1 MGRTTVWRPRRAG
14 RTRLRRHRQV
24 PRDLHDFPIP
34 ATLPF
39 DGARSMGLKLPLPP
53 DYTSP
58 LGPCQ
63 ISMFDEIVA
72 NPEPG
77 QLDFHQ
83 ADGKVVRFDR
93 PFNFLASHNAG
104 YPHLDL
110 RAPWLRQLELRDRR
124 LIKHFCQDEDD
135 IYRLARIEDLDWHA
149 ISFLRDADGV
159 LERAE
164 GTDGLALAF
173 TNDERG
179 RRTGITLI
187 GTDGSR
193 LDLARYAYDAR
204 GRMTEADCA
213 FGMSVDYLWHPD
225 RDLLAAWHNRTRRSQ
240 TRFTYDAD
248 GRVLHT
254 ATNGLWNDD
263 RFAYDPET
271 RRTTYL
277 PGGDPACAQRF
288 AYDENH
294 NVTAETDAL
303 GHTVSRTFD
312 QAGFETALTDPNGH
326 TTTKTYDLWG
336 NPKSVVDPEG
346 RSTEYGWGPE
356 GQLDLVVDGAGHI
369 RRYEHDEH
377 ANVVAEI
384 DAEGNVTRH
393 ERDEAGRLLCTTFPD
408 GSQERRTYDSHGRL
422 ASLTDPR
429 GGTTRYAYD
438 AFGRQVALTDAAGQT
453 SRFAYDAGA
462 GGFATPTTLIR
473 PDGISVSRQFAED
486 GVLASVSDGEGR
498 TWRYAYGAFDVLQAI
513 EDPRGGRLT
522 LSHDGEGRVVAVTNQ
537 TGHTYHLIRD
547 PAGWVAAEVDFD
559 GRRTEYTR
567 DPAGRVI
574 ATRKPDGARLR
585 YAYDRSDRLTTIR
598 THAADD
604 PEGARPRD
612 ETHLRYDGRGL
623 LVEASSRAA
632 RVVLERDGNGR
643 IVSETTNGRR
653 VESRLDGLG
662 RRIERRIGAGQP
674 GASLVR
680 IGRDPLGALASLA
693 IDDHAPLMVSR
704 DPLGRE
710 TRRASSK
717 GFVLEQAFDPVG
729 QLTRQRSGREGQAGR
744 AYAWDKAGD
753 PTLIDDALFGPARY
767 CYDGNGQVA
776 QASFCEG
783 LTEEFDYH
791 AAKNVVGVLAEGP
804 EAGEILGALR
814 RVEAT
819 SGGAVRVGHGPHGE
833 QVALTHDAC
842 GRMTERRVER
852 RGFQPKTWRYG
863 WAVQDRLVRCER
875 SCPWAWCSLVRAT
888 TITGL
893 GRDDQAARVG
903 RLTRGITA

>member
-1 MGRTTVWRPRRAG
+1 
-14 RTRLRRHRQV
+14 
-24 PRDLHDFPIP
+24 
-34 ATLPF
+34 
-39 DGARSMGLKLPLPP
+39 
-53 DYTSP
+53 
-58 LGPCQ
+58 
-63 ISMFDEIVA
+63 
-72 NPEPG
+72 
-77 QLDFHQ
+77 
-83 ADGKVVRFDR
+83 
-93 PFNFLASHNAG
+93 
-104 YPHLDL
+104 
-110 RAPWLRQLELRDRR
+110 
-124 LIKHFCQDEDD
+124 
-135 IYRLARIEDLDWHA
+135 
-149 ISFLRDADGV
+149 
-159 LERAE
+159 
-164 GTDGLALAF
+164 
-173 TNDERG
+173 
-179 RRTGITLI
+179 
-187 GTDGSR
+187 
-193 LDLARYAYDAR
+193 
-204 GRMTEADCA
+204 
-213 FGMSVDYLWHPD
+213 MSVDYLWHPD